1 MAPSKKNASK
11 ASKPTGGAAKSK
23 APKVANPL
31 FPKREKNFRIGG
43 DIRVSEFMYTFACM
57 IVFLV

>member
-1 MAPSKKNASK
+1 MAPKKGTSKSGSK
-11 ASKPTGGAAKSK
+11 STGAAAAKK

-43 DIRVSEFMYTFACM
+43 DIRVSYLFHC
-57 IVFLV
+57 LVLHV